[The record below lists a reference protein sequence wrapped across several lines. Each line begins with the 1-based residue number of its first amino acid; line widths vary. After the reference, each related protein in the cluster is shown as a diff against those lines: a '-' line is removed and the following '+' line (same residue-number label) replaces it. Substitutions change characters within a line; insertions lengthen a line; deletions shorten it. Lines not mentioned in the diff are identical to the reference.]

1 MPDASF
7 TMNLMLFFAVAS
19 GILSNLTVIVVSL
32 KGRPTVRK
40 DEFDEHK
47 AHDSARFKG
56 LNEKVDTLEAETR
69 KEHASITAS
78 MSSLVADFQRGLGR
92 LEGAVSAIQS
102 RTGNPASPMGGGH

>member
-56 LNEKVDTLEAETR
+56 LNEKVDTLAAETR
-69 KEHASITAS
+69 QEQAKFTT
-78 MSSLVADFQRGLGR
+78 SLGALVGDFQRGLGR
-92 LEGAVSAIQS
+92 LEGAVDAIQK
-102 RTGNPASPMGGGH
+102 RTGSGGK